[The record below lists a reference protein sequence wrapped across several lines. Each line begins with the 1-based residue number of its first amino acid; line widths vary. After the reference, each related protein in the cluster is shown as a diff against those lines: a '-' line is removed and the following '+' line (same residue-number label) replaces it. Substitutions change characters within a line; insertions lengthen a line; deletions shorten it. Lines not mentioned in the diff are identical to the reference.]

1 MIDCRGPSIKALVKI
16 VASDNDEL
24 ARPPRLILIDAPLSP
39 RLSRNM
45 DLVAASLGISC
56 YETPVGWRY
65 FGNLLD
71 VGKVSLCGEES
82 FGTGSDHLREKDGL
96 WAVLFW
102 LNILSRRG
110 QTVESLVRAH
120 WRRYGRHYYSRHD
133 YEGIDPEAAQRLMQ
147 DLRRRLPHLGEC
159 RFASSEA
166 SLCDDFSYVD
176 PVDHTVA
183 EAQGIRIIF
192 GERARIVYRLSGTST
207 DATTLR
213 VYLER
218 YERDPSLHDLDT
230 QETLLDL
237 AALARQIARI
247 EEGTG
252 RRQPSLIT

>member
-1 MIDCRGPSIKALVKI
+1 MQ
-16 VASDNDEL
+16 
-24 ARPPRLILIDAPLSP
+24 
-39 RLSRNM
+39 
-45 DLVAASLGISC
+45 
-56 YETPVGWRY
+56 Y
-65 FGNLLD
+65 F
-71 VGKVSLCGEES
+71 
-82 FGTGSDHLREKDGL
+82 
-96 WAVLFW
+96 
-102 LNILSRRG
+102 
-110 QTVESLVRAH
+110 
-120 WRRYGRHYYSRHD
+120 
-133 YEGIDPEAAQRLMQ
+133 
-147 DLRRRLPHLGEC
+147 RRRLPHLGEC